1 MNKTAKLLLVFT
13 CLLFI
18 NCSIIIAQSKEI
30 SGRKI
35 TLPAPYATKSVVK
48 ECKVIGWPQGK
59 TPIAPKGFVVSLYAE
74 NIASPRWFYETPDG
88 DILVSSSQTDRE
100 KSPNTITLFRDNNK
114 DGIPDEIK
122 VFLKDLNQPLGMLIL
137 NEWFYVANTDGVYR
151 YPYKE
156 GQVSITDQAIK
167 IMDLPAGG
175 YNNHWT
181 RNIIS
186 NASGS
191 KIYVSVG
198 SGSNNGENG
207 MEEEVNRAVILEIN
221 PDGTGERVFA
231 SGIRNPVGMDWQPG
245 TDILWTTVNERDEL
259 GDELVPDYFTSVKE
273 GGFYGWPYA
282 YFGPNEDP
290 RMKGLRPDLVKKTLV
305 PDIDLGAHTA
315 SLGLAFYTK
324 NLFPKKYLNGA
335 FIGQHGS
342 WNRSSF
348 SGYKVVFVPFQNGQ
362 PGKPENFLT
371 GFIADEKLNEVY
383 GRPVGVFVCS
393 NGSLLVADDAA
404 NKIWKVTPSVPS
416 K

>member
-1 MNKTAKLLLVFT
+1 MA
-13 CLLFI
+13 
-18 NCSIIIAQSKEI
+18 
-30 SGRKI
+30 
-35 TLPAPYATKSVVK
+35 LPAPYATKSVVK

-59 TPIAPKGFVVSLYAE
+59 TPIAPDGFVVSLYAE
-74 NIASPRWFYETPDG
+74 NITSPRWFYETPNG

-114 DGIPDEIK
+114 DGTVDEIK

-137 NEWFYVANTDGVYR
+137 NNWFYVANTDGVYR

-156 GQVSITDQAIK
+156 GQVSITGEAIK
-167 IMDLPAGG
+167 ILDLPAGG

-207 MEEEVNRAVILEIN
+207 MDKEVNRAVILEIN
-221 PDGTGERVFA
+221 PDGTGKRVFA

-245 TDILWTTVNERDEL
+245 TNILWTTVNERDEL

-315 SLGLAFYTK
+315 SLGLAFYNK
-324 NLFPKKYLNGA
+324 QLFPKKYLNGA

-348 SGYKVVFVPFQNGQ
+348 SGYKVVFVPFENGQ

-404 NKIWKVTPSVPS
+404 NKIWKITPSVPS

>member
-1 MNKTAKLLLVFT
+1 MKKTAKLLLVVSCMFSN
-13 CLLFI
+13 
-18 NCSIIIAQSKEI
+18 NCSNLLAQAKET
-30 SGRKI
+30 SARKMA
-35 TLPAPYATKSVVK
+35 LPAPYSTRSVVK
-48 ECKVIGWPQGK
+48 ECSVIGWPQGK
-59 TPIAPKGFVVSLYAE
+59 TPIAPDGFSVNLYAE
-74 NIASPRWFYETPDG
+74 NINSPRWFYETPNG
-88 DILVSSSQTDRE
+88 DILVSSSLTDRE
-100 KSPNTITLFRDNNK
+100 KSPNTIVLLRDNNK
-114 DGIPDEIK
+114 DGSVDETN
-122 VFLKDLNQPLGMLIL
+122 VFLKNLNQPLGMLIL
-137 NEWFYVANTDGVYR
+137 NNWFYVANTDGVYR
-151 YPYKE
+151 YPYKD
-156 GQVSITDQAIK
+156 GQLSITGEGIK
-167 IMDLPAGG
+167 ILDLPAGG

-181 RNIIS
+181 RNILA
-186 NASGS
+186 NAGGS

-207 MEEEVNRAVILEIN
+207 MDKEANRAVILEIN
-221 PDGTGERVFA
+221 PDGTGERIFA
-231 SGIRNPVGMDWQPG
+231 SGIRNPVGMEWQPG
-245 TDILWTTVNERDEL
+245 TNILWTTVNERDGL

-273 GGFYGWPYA
+273 GGFYGWPFA

-383 GRPVGVFVCS
+383 GRPVGVYVCS